1 MLPDTPHFHDDW
13 PLFLVCQ
20 SSPHILNRASLLTQR
35 SNEKHAHS
43 ICSLIFRQPW
53 QKQPLLCKIV
63 ENELKRQIFFP
74 TKSILLSYR
83 FLLRV
88 INKWYGFKLFW
99 LFDLGLFLDVIVRQA
114 RKRSVWL
121 LSKTLTHFIC
131 ICADVQTPR
140 CFSQGKIEAVE
151 TILTGGS
158 IRFAKIVRNYKQIIL

>member
-1 MLPDTPHFHDDW
+1 MLPDTPDFHDW
-13 PLFLVCQ
+13 PLLLVCQ

-35 SNEKHAHS
+35 SNDKYAHS
-43 ICSLIFRQPW
+43 IGSLIFRQPW
-53 QKQPLLCKIV
+53 QKQPLLYKIV
-63 ENELKRQIFFP
+63 EMNWNVFFQ

-99 LFDLGLFLDVIVRQA
+99 LFDLGLLLDVIVRQLCSEA

-140 CFSQGKIEAVE
+140 CFSGKNW
-151 TILTGGS
+151 GCG
-158 IRFAKIVRNYKQIIL
+158 NYTHRRLDSFC

>member
-43 ICSLIFRQPW
+43 IGSLIFRQPW